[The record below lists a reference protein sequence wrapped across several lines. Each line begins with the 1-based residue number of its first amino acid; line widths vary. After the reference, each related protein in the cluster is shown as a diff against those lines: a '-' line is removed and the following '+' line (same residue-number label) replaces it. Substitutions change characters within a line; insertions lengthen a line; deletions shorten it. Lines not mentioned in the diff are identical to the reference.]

1 MKLDFF
7 EQKKAMGQ
15 LRKNGDAYRITHS
28 RRPRGSQSG
37 RVKRRDESFQAWAD
51 VLENFCRAFSLG
63 PTDRPWVSRI
73 RITRQ
78 WHFDYNYSLC
88 TIMVKKVLRHICIS
102 GAFFSVEYNFWRAK

>member
-1 MKLDFF
+1 MFIFKKWLKEYLDKIVLRLKMKLDFF

-63 PTDRPWVSRI
+63 PTDRPWVSEDK
-73 RITRQ
+73 
-78 WHFDYNYSLC
+78 DY
-88 TIMVKKVLRHICIS
+88 TTM
-102 GAFFSVEYNFWRAK
+102 AFWL

>member
-1 MKLDFF
+1 MKLDFL

-15 LRKNGDAYRITHS
+15 LRKKRDAY
-28 RRPRGSQSG
+28 
-37 RVKRRDESFQAWAD
+37 
-51 VLENFCRAFSLG
+51 
-63 PTDRPWVSRI
+63 